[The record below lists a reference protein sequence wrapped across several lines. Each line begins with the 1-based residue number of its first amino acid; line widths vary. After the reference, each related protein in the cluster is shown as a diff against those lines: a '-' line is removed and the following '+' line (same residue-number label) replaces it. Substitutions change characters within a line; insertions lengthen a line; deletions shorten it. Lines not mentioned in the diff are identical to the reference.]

1 MIQNTEVLESRAKL
15 KPMYANI
22 SVCLM
27 YAKGNISQVSLV
39 CKTYF
44 KANVTKLHKHHLPRI
59 LDPGLGN
66 PPHTHTEYVLYKIH
80 MSYVLYIMHYTLY
93 NMYIV

>member
-15 KPMYANI
+15 KPMYVNI

-27 YAKGNISQVSLV
+27 YAKGNISQVNLV

-59 LDPGLGN
+59 LDPGLGK
-66 PPHTHTEYVLYKIH
+66 PHTHTQ
-80 MSYVLYIMHYTLY
+80 YVLYIICILY
-93 NMYIV
+93 VCIYVHA